1 MFSGSIDSLTA
12 EQYEVDDWSGIPD
25 LIEVIRLQASGPS
38 EASRALRKKLFVVL
52 FLSIGRERRALL
64 NFMTNTFSCRKY
76 GNVHRQLRALTILD
90 FLIQNAGERFHRSFA
105 DEPLLERLRVIA
117 TDPHT
122 DASVK
127 EKCQQLYSQ
136 WAVSFKGVAGMER
149 VTALYKQLPKRKK
162 RAGPEN
168 SNILKD
174 SPEEPLGHSVSI
186 VAGDGPSRTLSS
198 TTPSSSSNSKSLF
211 DSKKKNK
218 QKSEKH
224 SSTGNSI
231 TDRHAKAKAKASDED
246 VARIKRTVA
255 DVGFAITRL
264 ENAMKLVNRETMR
277 VSQDKE
283 VMRRVDECKV
293 LRSELLKFIH
303 KLDENYLGI
312 LIHSHEEIINALLA
326 FEVMDKSVDDDS
338 DSEEEL
344 DSAHANTQ
352 GLPPAKPPR
361 PQTVPTLQVDKY
373 NDLESESEQS
383 EEDDDIN
390 NPFGDRNAI
399 STPALEKSGM
409 TW

>member
-1 MFSGSIDSLTA
+1 MVSFDFEIYSLECSKKPYTAITVQIDSLTA

-38 EASRALRKKLFVVL
+38 EASRALRKKL
-52 FLSIGRERRALL
+52 
-64 NFMTNTFSCRKY
+64 KY

-117 TDPHT
+117 TDSHT
-122 DASVK
+122 DALVK

-168 SNILKD
+168 SNILKEPAD
-174 SPEEPLGHSVSI
+174 EPLGHSVSI

-224 SSTGNSI
+224 SDNI
-231 TDRHAKAKAKASDED
+231 TDRHPKAKAKASDED

-303 KLDENYLGI
+303 KLDDENYLGI

-352 GLPPAKPPR
+352 GLPPVKPPR

>member
-1 MFSGSIDSLTA
+1 MFSGTKKPYTAITVQIDSLTA

-38 EASRALRKKLFVVL
+38 EASRALRKKL
-52 FLSIGRERRALL
+52 
-64 NFMTNTFSCRKY
+64 KY

-122 DASVK
+122 DALVK

-149 VTALYKQLPKRKK
+149 VTALYRQLPKRK
-162 RAGPEN
+162 RRTGPEN
-168 SNILKD
+168 SNILKEPAD
-174 SPEEPLGHSVSI
+174 EPLGHSVSI
-186 VAGDGPSRTLSS
+186 VAGDGPSRNLSS
-198 TTPSSSSNSKSLF
+198 ATPSSSSNSKSLF

-218 QKSEKH
+218 QKLERQ
-224 SSTGNSI
+224 SI
-231 TDRHAKAKAKASDED
+231 TDKHTKTKAKASDED

-264 ENAMKLVNRETMR
+264 ENAMKLVNREQMR

-283 VMRRVDECKV
+283 VMCRVDECKV

-303 KLDENYLGI
+303 KLDDENYLGI

-338 DSEEEL
+338 DSEQEL
-344 DSAHANTQ
+344 DLVHANAESS
-352 GLPPAKPPR
+352 PPAKPPR
-361 PQTVPTLQVDKY
+361 PQMVPSLQFDKDK
-373 NDLESESEQS
+373 DLESESEQS
-383 EEDDDIN
+383 DDDDIN

>member
-1 MFSGSIDSLTA
+1 MQIDSLTA

-52 FLSIGRERRALL
+52 FLSIGRERRELF
-64 NFMTNTFSCRKY
+64 NFMTNTFPCRKY

-117 TDPHT
+117 TDSHT

-168 SNILKD
+168 SNILKEPAD
-174 SPEEPLGHSVSI
+174 EPLGHSVSI

-224 SSTGNSI
+224 SDNI
-231 TDRHAKAKAKASDED
+231 TDRYPKAKAKASDED

-303 KLDENYLGI
+303 KLDDENYLGI

-352 GLPPAKPPR
+352 GLPPVKPPR
-361 PQTVPTLQVDKY
+361 PQTVPALQVDKY